1 MFALVDAD
9 SFYCSAEQ
17 VFRPDWRGRGII
29 CLSNNDGCI
38 VSANKQAKA
47 AGIPK
52 FAPYFQVKE
61 LCKKHGIIVCSSN
74 YELYADLSSKM
85 MNIIGRFAP
94 EQYVYSIDE
103 TFLSFKNCS
112 QVITD
117 LESHGR
123 LIRRTVWK
131 EAKLPVCVGLGPTL
145 SLAKIANRA
154 AKKLPE
160 FRGVCVIDND
170 QVRIQILKQID
181 VEDVWGIGR
190 KLSVKLRLMNIKT
203 AYDLSNMAAGLAR
216 KTFSIEVE
224 RTVRELNGQVCKMWD
239 QVKADKQQIF
249 STRSVGERI
258 TAFDQLQQA
267 LSKHIGIAAA
277 KARKQGSVCKTI
289 LIFAASS
296 PHDAMPM
303 SFKSVVHLP
312 CPTNNT
318 IDLSKAVSKAAKA
331 LFREGVRYY
340 KIGVGLLNLSSE
352 MNSQLDLFNAPT
364 ADPALMNV
372 LDRLNGKYGRDTLFL
387 AAQGTEQK
395 WAMRREFLTPQ
406 YSTKWHCLPRIKC

>member
-1 MFALVDAD
+1 
-9 SFYCSAEQ
+9 
-17 VFRPDWRGRGII
+17 
-29 CLSNNDGCI
+29 
-38 VSANKQAKA
+38 
-47 AGIPK
+47 
-52 FAPYFQVKE
+52 
-61 LCKKHGIIVCSSN
+61 
-74 YELYADLSSKM
+74 M

-123 LIRRTVWK
+123 LIQRTVWK

-145 SLAKIANRA
+145 TLAKIANRA

-190 KLSVKLRLMNIKT
+190 RLSVKLRLMNIKT

-239 QVKADKQQIF
+239 QVKADKKQIF

-258 TAFDQLQQA
+258 TEFEQLKQA
-267 LSKHIGIAAA
+267 LSKHVCIAAA
-277 KARKQGSVCKTI
+277 KARRQGSVCKTV
-289 LIFAASS
+289 LIFATNS
-296 PHDAMPM
+296 PHDERP
-303 SFKSVVHLP
+303 SGFKSVIHLP
-312 CPTNNT
+312 YPTNST
-318 IDLSKAVSKAAKA
+318 VELSQAVSQSAST

-340 KIGVGLLNLSSE
+340 KIGVGLLDLTSE
-352 MNSQLDLFNAPT
+352 KNCQLDLFNASK
-364 ADPALMNV
+364 ANPALMNI
-372 LDRLNGKYGRDTLFL
+372 LDQLNEKYGRNTLFL

-395 WAMRREFLTPQ
+395 WDMRREFLTPQ
-406 YSTKWHCLPRIKC
+406 YSTKWHSLPRIKC